1 MKSGRAGKK
10 SAGFSVYIVRCKD
23 GTYYCGFSGDVEKR
37 VEAHNNG
44 TGAKYTRARRPVA
57 LVYSEK
63 KKTIRSTKTIDAA
76 IGDSLSHP
84 MTQYT
89 LEEFEKAADS
99 YRK

>member
-10 SAGFSVYIVRCKD
+10 SAGFFVYIVRCKD
-23 GTYYCGFSGDVEKR
+23 GTYYCGFSSDVGKR

-63 KKTIRSTKTIDAA
+63 KKTIRQAMAREREIK
-76 IGDSLSHP
+76 G
-84 MTQYT
+84 MW
-89 LEEFEKAADS
+89 
-99 YRK
+99 RKGKELLVLGGKG